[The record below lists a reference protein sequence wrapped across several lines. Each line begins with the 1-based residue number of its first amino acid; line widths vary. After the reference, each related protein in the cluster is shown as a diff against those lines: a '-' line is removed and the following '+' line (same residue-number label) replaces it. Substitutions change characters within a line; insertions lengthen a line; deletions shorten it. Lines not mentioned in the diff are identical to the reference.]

1 MVPSFSTSCAD
12 HSGHAGGW
20 MLQWDGSKF
29 VKSSDLLKPETE
41 MYADLSKTEAAK
53 YAEANKPWP
62 VNEECKM

>member
-1 MVPSFSTSCAD
+1 
-12 HSGHAGGW
+12 

-62 VNEECKM
+62 VNEDCKM